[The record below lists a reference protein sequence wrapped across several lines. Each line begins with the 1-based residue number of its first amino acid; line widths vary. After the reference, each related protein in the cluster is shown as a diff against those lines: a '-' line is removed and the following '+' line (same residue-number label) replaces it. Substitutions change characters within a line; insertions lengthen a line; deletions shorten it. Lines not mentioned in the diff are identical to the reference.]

1 MSFDGVFAHAMV
13 RELKDQLVT
22 GRISNIHQPYEN
34 EVVCKIYF
42 FINSLVCCWRM

>member
-22 GRISNIHQPYEN
+22 GRISKIHQPYEN
-34 EVVCKIYF
+34 EVV
-42 FINSLVCCWRM
+42 LVIRADRKSVV